1 MYGFC
6 INEGGI
12 DNQALN
18 YALAINKD
26 LYNKYS
32 SVPKGHIGY
41 KGSEGQ
47 YLPIDDLDSKHILQL
62 TFLTN
67 ILNTFN
73 RIVEIGGGFGNM
85 IRLSKD
91 IISYDSW
98 DIIDLPHM
106 LELQKYYLEREIL
119 DISKIQFISGNSE
132 IDYSNRQIDLVIG
145 THSISELSWDIFL
158 NYFNNV
164 IKYSKYLYIG
174 YNKNAPST
182 ELINMKIDHINT
194 IFRLEDR
201 FDYIEVPYG
210 AHVSYSL
217 YKQIMY

>member
-1 MYGFC
+1 
-6 INEGGI
+6 
-12 DNQALN
+12 
-18 YALAINKD
+18 
-26 LYNKYS
+26 
-32 SVPKGHIGY
+32 
-41 KGSEGQ
+41 
-47 YLPIDDLDSKHILQL
+47 
-62 TFLTN
+62 
-67 ILNTFN
+67 
-73 RIVEIGGGFGNM
+73 M